1 MMCGGRVATAAQV
14 AESKPVVTT
23 RQEKIQRLL
32 KTEVSDIL
40 RREFKDPRLGF
51 VTVTDAEVTSDL
63 RHARIFVSV
72 MGSPEDRETNMAV
85 LRGSA
90 RFVRQE
96 LGKRIQMK
104 VLPDIEFRLDVS
116 IDQGVRML
124 ELLERIK
131 RDEDTG

>member
-1 MMCGGRVATAAQV
+1 MA
-14 AESKPVVTT
+14 TT

-51 VTVTDAEVTSDL
+51 VTVTDAEISADL

-85 LRGSA
+85 LKGSA

-104 VLPDIEFRLDVS
+104 VLPDLEFRLDTS
-116 IDQGVRML
+116 IDQGIRML
-124 ELLERIK
+124 ELLERIR